1 MSYESESSQ
10 SEKNESSTTLRW
22 TAFAHQSR
30 HFVVRTDTDG
40 VIGRGRSA
48 ASGGDAV
55 HSGHHQQQSAHPERG
70 ASRRRGAR
78 LVRLGL
84 CGTAEVNG
92 VRQRSV
98 MTGSVCV
105 CVGGGGV
112 ECIYWQTT
120 PARCVFHRIC
130 TSKCM
135 HGMNQSEAEYS
146 KPGKRSQRA
155 SLSQIG
161 PVVLEV

>member
-30 HFVVRTDTDG
+30 HFVVRTDTDD

-55 HSGHHQQQSAHPERG
+55 HSGHYQQQSAHPERG

-84 CGTAEVNG
+84 CGPAEVNG

-98 MTGSVCV
+98 MTGK
-105 CVGGGGV
+105 GGGE
-112 ECIYWQTT
+112 ECSYWQAT

-130 TSKCM
+130 IKKYLNYTFGILLDYSLCIFAIV
-135 HGMNQSEAEYS
+135 NIYFYCQSL
-146 KPGKRSQRA
+146 KK
-155 SLSQIG
+155 
-161 PVVLEV
+161 